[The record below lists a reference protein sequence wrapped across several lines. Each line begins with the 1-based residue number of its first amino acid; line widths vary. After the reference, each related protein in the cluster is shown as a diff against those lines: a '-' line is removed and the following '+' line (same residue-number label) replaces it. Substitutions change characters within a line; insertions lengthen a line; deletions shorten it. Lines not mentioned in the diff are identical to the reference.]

1 MAMQYDV
8 KSFHVMTG
16 TPTSVSANRVR
27 LKGAIVSNSNAGVAA
42 NVFFANN
49 VNISGTYSIAG
60 TTTCTVTTSTV
71 HGLTTGDRVW
81 LDFTSGTGTTDNVY
95 TVTVSSTTVF
105 TVTTASLTT
114 SGNVKVYAQSL
125 MEVDITYSV
134 PVCITIPGEGILAPD
149 GIFVG
154 TPSNIAATVFYG

>member
-1 MAMQYDV
+1 MTMQYDV

-16 TPTSVSANRVR
+16 TPSGTNQRTR
-27 LKGAIVSNSNAGVAA
+27 LKGAIVSNTVSGTPA

-49 VNISGTYSIAG
+49 STLSGTYNIPGS
-60 TTTCTVTTSTV
+60 TTCTVTTTTA

-95 TVTVSSTTVF
+95 TVTVTSTVAF

-114 SGNVKVYAQSL
+114 SGNVTVYAQAL
-125 MEVDITYSV
+125 MEVDITNSV
-134 PVCITIPGEGILAPD
+134 PVSVNIPGEGILAAN

-154 TPSNIAATVFYG
+154 TPANIAATVFYG

>member
-1 MAMQYDV
+1 MTMQFDV
-8 KSFHVMTG
+8 KSFHVMAG
-16 TPTSVSANRVR
+16 TPTSVSVNRVR

-49 VNISGTYSIAG
+49 VNISGTYNIPG
-60 TTTCTVTTSTV
+60 TTTCTVTTATA

-81 LDFTSGTGTTDNVY
+81 LDFTSGTAVDNAY

-114 SGNVKVYAQSL
+114 SGNVKVYTQSL

>member
-1 MAMQYDV
+1 MTMQYDV

-81 LDFTSGTGTTDNVY
+81 LDFTSGTGTVDNVY

-114 SGNVKVYAQSL
+114 SGNVKVYTQSL